1 MKNINFEKLQK
12 DIGYIFKDS
21 AILKLAVTH
30 SSYAYELRQ
39 KKVNCESNER
49 LEFLGD
55 SVVSIIS
62 TAYLYK
68 KYPELP
74 EGELSRLRAGAI
86 CTASLSQFARG
97 ISLGDYLLLG
107 CGEDKGGGRENPT
120 ILENAFEALIG
131 AMYLDSGCELEK
143 VSTFLLPLVEG
154 EIRAAIVSGTT
165 DDCKSKLQ
173 QIVQQMPDQILTY
186 VQTDRQG
193 PDNAPIFTVE
203 ARLNSNVIG
212 KGIGTSKRRAEQA
225 AAREA
230 LGFFGQ

>member
-1 MKNINFEKLQK
+1 MKNTNIDKLQR
-12 DIGYIFKDS
+12 DIGYKFKDDS
-21 AILKLAVTH
+21 LLKLAVTH

-62 TAYLYK
+62 TSYLYK
-68 KYPELP
+68 KYPALP

-86 CTASLSQFARG
+86 CTASLSSFARG
-97 ISLGDYLLLG
+97 ISLGSYLLLG

-131 AMYLDSGCELEK
+131 AMYLDSGCDIET
-143 VSTFLLPLVEG
+143 VAGFLLPLLER
-154 EIRAAIVSGTT
+154 EIGSAISSGAT

-186 VQTDRQG
+186 VQTDRRG

-212 KGIGTSKRRAEQA
+212 KGTGTSKRRAEQA
-225 AAREA
+225 AAKEA
-230 LGFFGQ
+230 LGFFGK

>member
-107 CGEDKGGGRENPT
+107 CGEDKG
-120 ILENAFEALIG
+120 
-131 AMYLDSGCELEK
+131 
-143 VSTFLLPLVEG
+143 
-154 EIRAAIVSGTT
+154 
-165 DDCKSKLQ
+165 
-173 QIVQQMPDQILTY
+173 
-186 VQTDRQG
+186 
-193 PDNAPIFTVE
+193 
-203 ARLNSNVIG
+203 
-212 KGIGTSKRRAEQA
+212 
-225 AAREA
+225 
-230 LGFFGQ
+230 

>member
-1 MKNINFEKLQK
+1 
-12 DIGYIFKDS
+12 
-21 AILKLAVTH
+21 
-30 SSYAYELRQ
+30 
-39 KKVNCESNER
+39 
-49 LEFLGD
+49 
-55 SVVSIIS
+55 
-62 TAYLYK
+62 
-68 KYPELP
+68 
-74 EGELSRLRAGAI
+74 
-86 CTASLSQFARG
+86 
-97 ISLGDYLLLG
+97 
-107 CGEDKGGGRENPT
+107 KGGGRENPT